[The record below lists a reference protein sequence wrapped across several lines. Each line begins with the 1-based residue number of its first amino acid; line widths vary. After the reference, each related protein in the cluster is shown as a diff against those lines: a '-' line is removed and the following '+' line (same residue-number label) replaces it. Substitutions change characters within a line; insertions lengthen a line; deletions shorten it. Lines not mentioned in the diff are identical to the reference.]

1 MTTSDFIALATGA
14 VTLVGVVLVFGQLRS
29 LNQQSRMQTF
39 AEYTRRYQEIVLH
52 FPEDIH
58 AGDFSLRD
66 HKDYDNIMRHMRAYY
81 DLCFEEWYLQR
92 DVRIQSDFGKYGW
105 RAWKPHSRSLLF
117 SKLGG
122 RCKQAAITVLSSRN
136 LSTNG

>member
-52 FPEDIH
+52 FPEDVH
-58 AGDFSLRD
+58 AGDFSLPD
-66 HKDYDNIMRHMRAYY
+66 HKDFDNIMRHMRAYY
-81 DLCFEEWYLQR
+81 GI
-92 DVRIQSDFGKYGW
+92 VTT
-105 RAWKPHSRSLLF
+105 RSWV
-117 SKLGG
+117 GQCPPYP
-122 RCKQAAITVLSSRN
+122 R
-136 LSTNG
+136 

>member
-39 AEYTRRYQEIVLH
+39 AEYTRRYQEIALN

-58 AGDFSLRD
+58 AGDFSLKGSRRLRQ
-66 HKDYDNIMRHMRAYY
+66 HNAHMRAYY
-81 DLCFEEWYLQR
+81 DLCFEEWYLHR
-92 DVRIQSDFGKYGW
+92 DRLIENEF
-105 RAWKPHSRSLLF
+105 WKVWLESMETASPNLLF
-117 SKLGG
+117 SKRGG
-122 RCKQAAITVLSSRN
+122 RCKQAAATALSSRG
-136 LSTNG
+136 LSRNE